1 MSTIAIDTLTRA
13 TPADLNAAFT
23 EFLRLDV
30 ANGDASKDT
39 VCSYRGQV
47 AAWTAWCRDQGI
59 ETSTATTDDVK
70 HYRQCLIDRH
80 CKPASIRWM
89 LTIVRRFYE
98 AARHAGL
105 CSDNPAAGV
114 KSPRVRQATEDFK
127 YLSNE
132 QLDNLL
138 ASVPNPEE
146 ASGPEKVK
154 RLRNLLSLM
163 MMALH
168 GLRTVEVHRANVED
182 LLERGEHTALL
193 VRGKTRDRVVYLRPD
208 TVLWL
213 KAYLEVRGQVP
224 TDTSGTPVFAAL
236 GNRAD
241 RGRISRR
248 HIRQIT
254 DHYLQL
260 AGLKRPGIS
269 NHALRHT
276 AGTLGYL
283 YTRDLR
289 AVQELLGHT
298 DPRMTARYAHVVDMA
313 ERNPALSIPVKL
325 GGRVSG
331 RECDRS

>member
-1 MSTIAIDTLTRA
+1 MSTIATDTLTPA
-13 TPADLNAAFT
+13 MPADFDAAFT
-23 EFLRLDV
+23 EFLRFDV

-39 VCSYRGQV
+39 VRSYRSQV
-47 AAWTAWCRDQGI
+47 AAWTAWCRGQGI
-59 ETSTATTDDVK
+59 EMAAATTDDVK
-70 HYRQCLIDRH
+70 CYRQWLIDRH

-98 AARHAGL
+98 AARNGGL
-105 CSDNPAAGV
+105 RGDNPAAGV
-114 KSPRVRQATEDFK
+114 KSPRVRQAAEDFK

-132 QLDNLL
+132 QLENLL
-138 ASVPNPEE
+138 AAVPNPED
-146 ASGPEKVK
+146 ACGPEKVK
-154 RLRNLLSLM
+154 RVRNLLILI

-193 VRGKTRDRVVYLRPD
+193 VRGKTRDRLVYLRPD
-208 TVLWL
+208 AVLCL
-213 KAYLEVRGQVP
+213 RAYLEVRGQVP
-224 TDTSGTPVFAAL
+224 ADSSGTPVFAAL
-236 GNRAD
+236 GNRSG

-254 DHYLQL
+254 DHYLRL
-260 AGLKRPGIS
+260 AGLKHPGIS

-283 YTRDLR
+283 HTKDLR

-298 DPRMTARYAHVVDMA
+298 DPRMTARYVHVVDMA
-313 ERNPALSIPVKL
+313 NRNPALFIPVK
-325 GGRVSG
+325 GWVRN
-331 RECDRS
+331 